1 MTDLNPHVEYFVHK
15 QCTPQWE
22 LQPSTISFFDLTFVL
37 GGSAAYYSQ
46 SGAHLVQ
53 AGQAIFLHRGSFR
66 CAQTR
71 SMECAAFSFQL
82 EEALPW
88 ESGVLEWGRD
98 ELLLHYMAEF
108 ERSWFSLDK
117 NRELF
122 CKGIFLLLLHR
133 LAELTGQRKQ
143 NPHVTEIQRYLEAH
157 FREPVTVKEI
167 AAHMG
172 LHPTYCGAVFRQQ
185 TGKTIL
191 QTLNLLRINRATEML
206 KYGGARITDVAL
218 ECGFSDLYYFSRVFK
233 NLTGRS
239 PQQFLREQGL

>member
-1 MTDLNPHVEYFVHK
+1 MTDLNPHIEYFVHK

-71 SMECAAFSFQL
+71 GMECVAFSFQL

-117 NRELF
+117 NRGLF

-157 FREPVTVKEI
+157 FREPVTVKEDAGHI
-167 AAHMG
+167 DQ
-172 LHPTYCGAVFRQQ
+172 RS
-185 TGKTIL
+185 GKNHLSPSSPGKSLAIKSITMAPPIIKPATDGT
-191 QTLNLLRINRATEML
+191 QDTLAGTLRRPG
-206 KYGGARITDVAL
+206 GGA
-218 ECGFSDLYYFSRVFK
+218 SS
-233 NLTGRS
+233 
-239 PQQFLREQGL
+239 